1 MRLPNVGWM
10 DGEEDLNIQS
20 GNERNK
26 SKDKHWS
33 IKQNAMGTFTH
44 GVGVLQLLHYYWI
57 QPKAENLLPDVGWNH
72 TLWDVF
78 NAKSIICCHF
88 QGIEGSFNNTLG

>member
-1 MRLPNVGWM
+1 MRIPNVGWM
-10 DGEEDLNIQS
+10 EGEEDLNIQS

-33 IKQNAMGTFTH
+33 IKQKAMGTFTH

-57 QPKAENLLPDVGWNH
+57 QPKAENLLPNVGWNH
-72 TLWDVF
+72 TLWA
-78 NAKSIICCHF
+78 NPSC
-88 QGIEGSFNNTLG
+88 